1 MFNIESDNHGYMN
14 RATWIAALWYLDV
27 MKRLQETKQRFIKPE
42 DIRSFL
48 EDELDE
54 WAADTLVG
62 AAPIEKVELYYMLDE
77 VNYKELLDKI
87 GTGETENY
95 ND

>member
-14 RATWIAALWYLDV
+14 RATWLAALWYLD
-27 MKRLQETKQRFIKPE
+27 MMQTLQEKNIRFNTPL
-42 DIRSFL
+42 DIRFFL

-54 WAADTLVG
+54 WAASTLVMT
-62 AAPIEKVELYYMLDE
+62 APIEKVELYYMLDE
-77 VNYKELLDKI
+77 IDYQELLDKI
-87 GTGETENY
+87 GNGEREQH